1 MMLTNLADVLRSTGL
16 PVVEVPGWRGRG
28 HGQISQVRGVLWH
41 HTATSAKAGGDYPSQ
56 NIVTNG
62 RSDLPGPLCNV
73 GLGRNGTWYIVAAGL
88 AYHAGAGSYPGVGS
102 NGNATLIGVEAE
114 HPGTAGT
121 PWPAA
126 QIDSYRR
133 GTAALLRAYGL
144 GADRCIAHRE
154 WAPRRKID
162 PAGLDMAA
170 ERRFVAG
177 YMTGSPAAPRP
188 AAPPPPGGIESMGFN
203 DGYRDW
209 AGNDQT
215 VKSWMNNLDK
225 RLAELHSVVLRP
237 GSEPSR
243 IPGDRNRTN
252 LRDAI
257 MDNTSWTNQTLG
269 RVIALQAAGQADP
282 RQLADAL
289 RPVIA
294 DVVGPVIQ
302 DSVSAA
308 LGQDN
313 SEQAAAIVDQIS
325 RRLGQQAGKG
335 A

>member
-1 MMLTNLADVLRSTGL
+1 
-16 PVVEVPGWRGRG
+16 
-28 HGQISQVRGVLWH
+28 
-41 HTATSAKAGGDYPSQ
+41 
-56 NIVTNG
+56 
-62 RSDLPGPLCNV
+62 
-73 GLGRNGTWYIVAAGL
+73 
-88 AYHAGAGSYPGVGS
+88 
-102 NGNATLIGVEAE
+102 
-114 HPGTAGT
+114 
-121 PWPAA
+121 
-126 QIDSYRR
+126 
-133 GTAALLRAYGL
+133 
-144 GADRCIAHRE
+144 
-154 WAPRRKID
+154 
-162 PAGLDMAA
+162 
-170 ERRFVAG
+170 
-177 YMTGSPAAPRP
+177 
-188 AAPPPPGGIESMGFN
+188 MGFN